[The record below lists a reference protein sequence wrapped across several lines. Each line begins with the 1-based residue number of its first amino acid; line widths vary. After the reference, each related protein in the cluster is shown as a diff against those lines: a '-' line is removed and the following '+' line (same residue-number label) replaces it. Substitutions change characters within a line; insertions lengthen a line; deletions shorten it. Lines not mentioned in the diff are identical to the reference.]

1 MGKITTVYLAIVTL
15 TLLLISTTVHAENT
29 VTSTVTG
36 TTTVDRTPPTASAPN
51 VMINNQDVCSTGT
64 SAAIQTQI
72 FGIAGG
78 TTIRDLNCERLKLSR
93 SLYGMGMKVAAVSLL
108 CQDARVFNAMEMA
121 GTPCPFKG
129 KIGIEAAKAWAEN
142 PEKRP
147 DYEEWLK
154 EHELENTEK
163 EWNNLYKKEIERRKQ
178 AFQPHMCITC
188 FRELTDQTHT
198 WFDIPLP
205 TNQKKVIYKETKVVR
220 NHESKN

>member
-1 MGKITTVYLAIVTL
+1 MSIIKFAIVL
-15 TLLLISTTVHAENT
+15 MTLLFFTSTAIAENT

-64 SAAIQTQI
+64 SAAIQTQV

-121 GTPCPFKG
+121 GTPCPYKG
-129 KIGIEAAKAWAEN
+129 KIGIEAAKA
-142 PEKRP
+142 
-147 DYEEWLK
+147 LSLI
-154 EHELENTEK
+154 H
-163 EWNNLYKKEIERRKQ
+163 I
-178 AFQPHMCITC
+178 
-188 FRELTDQTHT
+188 
-198 WFDIPLP
+198 
-205 TNQKKVIYKETKVVR
+205 
-220 NHESKN
+220 

>member
-1 MGKITTVYLAIVTL
+1 MKKFSILIVTVMV
-15 TLLLISTTVHAENT
+15 TIFLISATAHADNT

-108 CQDARVFNAMEMA
+108 CQDARVFEAMEMA
-121 GTPCPFKG
+121 GTPCPYKG
-129 KIGIEAAKAWAEN
+129 KIGV
-142 PEKRP
+142 
-147 DYEEWLK
+147 
-154 EHELENTEK
+154 
-163 EWNNLYKKEIERRKQ
+163 
-178 AFQPHMCITC
+178 
-188 FRELTDQTHT
+188 DQRSTP
-198 WFDIPLP
+198 PL
-205 TNQKKVIYKETKVVR
+205 V
-220 NHESKN
+220 